1 MYIYEYIDVSKCIN
15 IITNYKSHGYNKQN
29 DERKKFYIA
38 LSFLFTNAQNEY
50 FLSGEILGIE
60 YLAMKLFEMNPL
72 KVEPNQWCGKE
83 ILIFRTWKVS
93 AWTPQ
98 KKFKFDIQRINIGKW
113 QLMGTRFWNFCTDKW
128 KCFSFSFHCF
138 NPISDGIKN
147 WAPVIFT
154 KTIVFLF
161 A

>member
-1 MYIYEYIDVSKCIN
+1 MPPL
-15 IITNYKSHGYNKQN
+15 IITFGSAIAKSRQVESEISVLLYWYYLLQIQIFIVSQVPIQFCSH
-29 DERKKFYIA
+29 DA
-38 LSFLFTNAQNEY
+38 FLI
-50 FLSGEILGIE
+50 SI
-60 YLAMKLFEMNPL
+60 
-72 KVEPNQWCGKE
+72 
-83 ILIFRTWKVS
+83 
-93 AWTPQ
+93 TPQ
-98 KKFKFDIQRINIGKW
+98 PVLSLLFNREQAFVTFVTPPPLELPQINWYDSINIGKW

>member
-1 MYIYEYIDVSKCIN
+1 MVRLFAQLVRLLYFW
-15 IITNYKSHGYNKQN
+15 IITSALVLFWVMRLRLEMDQDQDPSLTIVSQVPIQLRSHNT
-29 DERKKFYIA
+29 
-38 LSFLFTNAQNEY
+38 FLI
-50 FLSGEILGIE
+50 SI
-60 YLAMKLFEMNPL
+60 
-72 KVEPNQWCGKE
+72 
-83 ILIFRTWKVS
+83 
-93 AWTPQ
+93 TPQ
-98 KKFKFDIQRINIGKW
+98 PVLSLLFNREQAFVTFVTPPPLELPQINWYDSINIGKW